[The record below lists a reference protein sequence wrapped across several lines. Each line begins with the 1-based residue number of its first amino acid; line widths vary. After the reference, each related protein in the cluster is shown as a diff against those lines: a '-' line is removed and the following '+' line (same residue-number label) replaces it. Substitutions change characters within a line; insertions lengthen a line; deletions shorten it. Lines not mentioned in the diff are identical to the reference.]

1 MFDISFVF
9 IFVAGIYKKNMNIK
23 MSVIFLFFLLAV
35 ASP

>member
-23 MSVIFLFFLLAV
+23 MSVIFLFFLFAV